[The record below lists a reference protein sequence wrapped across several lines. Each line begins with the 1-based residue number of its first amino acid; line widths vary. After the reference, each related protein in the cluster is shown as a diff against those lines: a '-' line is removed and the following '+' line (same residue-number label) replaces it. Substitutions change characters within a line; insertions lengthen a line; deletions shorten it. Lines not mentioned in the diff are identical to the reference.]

1 MAVTTE
7 SHGSMTSTGAATTE
21 TALGLRSIGA
31 KLTLAI
37 CLAIA
42 LGFGGIVFFYAKQQE
57 KNILLQNE
65 RSIQQVL
72 NSVNEGLQTVMIT
85 GSADVAELYAD
96 RLKGVKDIDDF
107 RILRTSG
114 LEAFRDNETIRKVNE
129 YRGESDFEP
138 RPAETQ
144 VRVFAADDA
153 NLLQAIRTQQFVYYY
168 DIQHDDDHLTFLL
181 PIKSTKKCHRCHGKE
196 REVLGVLELRSS
208 LATVRQEVRQT
219 WSQSLVVLAIA
230 LAAVLVVATAV
241 LRRYIIRPIEIVSLA
256 MAKVAAGDLD
266 QSIPVMGRDELSLMA
281 RSFNKMTAELRESYA
296 GFNSE
301 HNKLETILMST
312 DEGIVVTDG
321 SGKVVLVNHA
331 ATALL
336 DKPAARIV
344 EEGFLRLLDDPQRME
359 RSLEHSGASGSADV
373 FLYRQRFLTV
383 HASTLRSA
391 DHRMLGHA
399 AIIRDMTK
407 EKRLEQMLRELSNT
421 DALTGLANRRAL
433 DDTLEREFSLA
444 HEQGRDLTLLMFD
457 IDHFKKFNDS
467 YGHDQG
473 DRVLKVFAATV
484 RSYVRDVL
492 DTVCRYGGEEFM
504 VIARETSQEGGII
517 LAERIREG
525 VEAMVVDGLR
535 VTTSIGVAGI
545 RETGAATGGEMVE
558 RADTA
563 LYEAKRS
570 GRNRVVAAAGG
581 SAA

>member
-1 MAVTTE
+1 MSATQDNRRAAASEGNPTSE
-7 SHGSMTSTGAATTE
+7 S
-21 TALGLRSIGA
+21 ALGLRSIGA

-42 LGFGGIVFFYAKQQE
+42 LGFGGVVFFYAKQQE

-107 RILRTSG
+107 RILRTNG

-129 YRGESDFEP
+129 YRGEADFEP

-144 VRVFAADDA
+144 VRVFAADNA
-153 NLLQAIRTQQFVYYY
+153 NLQQAIRTQQFVYYY
-168 DIQHDDDHLTFLL
+168 DTQDDDDHLTFLL
-181 PIKSTKKCHRCHGKE
+181 PIKSTKKCHRCHGKD

-208 LATVRQEVRQT
+208 LETVRQEVRQT
-219 WSQSLVVLAIA
+219 WSQSLVVLAVA
-230 LAAVLVVATAV
+230 LALVLVVATAV

-256 MAKVAAGDLD
+256 MAKVASGDLD

-281 RSFNKMTAELRESYA
+281 MSFNKMTAELRESYA

-321 SGKVVLVNHA
+321 SGAVALVNPA
-331 ATALL
+331 ATKLL
-336 DKPAARIV
+336 DKPAETIIQ
-344 EEGFLRLLDDPQRME
+344 EGFLRLLDDPQRME
-359 RSLEHSGASGSADV
+359 RSLENSGNGGATDV
-373 FLYRQRFLTV
+373 FLYRQRFLTIN
-383 HASTLRSA
+383 ASTLRAA
-391 DHRMLGHA
+391 DGRMLGHA

-433 DDTLEREFSLA
+433 DDTLAREFSLA
-444 HEQGRDLTLLMFD
+444 HEQGRDLALLMFD

-467 YGHDQG
+467 HGHDQG
-473 DRVLKVFAATV
+473 DRVLKAFAAAV

-504 VIARETSQEGGII
+504 VIARETSQEGGMI

-545 RETGAATGGEMVE
+545 RETGAATGGELVE
-558 RADTA
+558 RADSA
-563 LYEAKRS
+563 LYDAKRG
-570 GRNRVVAAAGG
+570 GRNRVTAAARGG
-581 SAA
+581 EA

>member
-1 MAVTTE
+1 MSARQDNRRATASEGNPSSE
-7 SHGSMTSTGAATTE
+7 S
-21 TALGLRSIGA
+21 ALGLRSIGA

-42 LGFGGIVFFYAKQQE
+42 LGFGGVVFFYAKQQE

-107 RILRTSG
+107 RILRTNG

-129 YRGESDFEP
+129 YRQEADFEL

-144 VRVFAADDA
+144 VRVFAADNA
-153 NLLQAIRTQQFVYYY
+153 NLQQAIRTQQFVYYY
-168 DIQHDDDHLTFLL
+168 DTQHDDDHLTFLL
-181 PIKSTKKCHRCHGKE
+181 PIKSTKKCHRCHGKD

-208 LATVRQEVRQT
+208 LASVRQEVRQT
-219 WSQSLVVLAIA
+219 WSQSLMVLAIA
-230 LAAVLVVATAV
+230 LVAVLLVATAV
-241 LRRYIIRPIEIVSLA
+241 LRRYIIRPIEIVSTA
-256 MAKVAAGDLD
+256 MAKVASGDLD
-266 QSIPVMGRDELSLMA
+266 QNIPVMGRDELSLMA
-281 RSFNKMTAELRESYA
+281 TSFNKMTAELRERYA

-301 HNKLETILMST
+301 HNKLETILMGT

-321 SGKVVLVNHA
+321 SGAVALVNPA
-331 ATALL
+331 ATKLL
-336 DKPAARIV
+336 DKPAETIIQ
-344 EEGFLRLLDDPQRME
+344 EGFLRLLDDPQRME
-359 RSLEHSGASGSADV
+359 RSLENSGNGGATDV
-373 FLYRQRFLTV
+373 FLYRQRFLTIN
-383 HASTLRSA
+383 ASTLRAA
-391 DHRMLGHA
+391 DGRMLGHA

-433 DDTLEREFSLA
+433 DDTLAREFGLA
-444 HEQGRDLTLLMFD
+444 REQGRDLALLMFD
-457 IDHFKKFNDS
+457 IDHFKKFNDT

-473 DRVLKVFAATV
+473 DRVLKAFAATV

-545 RETGAATGGEMVE
+545 RETGAATGGELIE
-558 RADTA
+558 RADSA
-563 LYEAKRS
+563 LYEAKRG
-570 GRNRVVAAAGG
+570 GRNRVVAATTGD
-581 SAA
+581 AA